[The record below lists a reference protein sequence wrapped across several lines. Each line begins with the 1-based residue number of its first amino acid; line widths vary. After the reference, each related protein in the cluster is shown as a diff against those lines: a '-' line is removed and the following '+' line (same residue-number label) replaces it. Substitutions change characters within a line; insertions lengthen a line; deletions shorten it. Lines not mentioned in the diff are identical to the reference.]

1 MVQKQGQE
9 HEFQKDGRVSA
20 KIKAQWT
27 MNNER
32 EIKIQAFYLVDYKTV
47 HYANI
52 RDSPERSQENIL

>member
-1 MVQKQGQE
+1 MFVNYGI
-9 HEFQKDGRVSA
+9 H
-20 KIKAQWT
+20 
-27 MNNER
+27 NER